1 MPPDKPDGE
10 VKFSSYTV
18 AQKNATKKYRA
29 NNKEKVNEQRK
40 LYYKARKEKDPN
52 FLEYKRQKAKEYYLR
67 KKNEK
72 VNYVESPISSDNEQI
87 KSESEVS
94 QSESEPS
101 QSDPEVTQSSS
112 ESEPE
117 LVEVKHQKPKLK
129 RSKKKSR
136 PETPA
141 PIPETETFEI
151 PELQRSSIIEGSLDS
166 LLDELVKE
174 PLIEVKDEGLEAL
187 KEWRP
192 TMIMIGG
199 PSETDLVAPKPV
211 KKTKKS
217 KKENKDT

>member
-72 VNYVESPISSDNEQI
+72 VNYVESPLSSDNEPI
-87 KSESEVS
+87 KSESEA
-94 QSESEPS
+94 S
-101 QSDPEVTQSSS
+101 QSDPEVTHSSSS

-141 PIPETETFEI
+141 PIPETETLEI
-151 PELQRSSIIEGSLDS
+151 PELQRSPIIEGSLDS

>member
-72 VNYVESPISSDNEQI
+72 VNYVESPLSSDNEPI
-87 KSESEVS
+87 K
-94 QSESEPS
+94 SESEPS
-101 QSDPEVTQSSS
+101 QSDPEVTHSSSS

-129 RSKKKSR
+129 RNKKKSR

-141 PIPETETFEI
+141 PIPESDPLEI
-151 PELQRSSIIEGSLDS
+151 PVLQRSSIIEGSLDS